1 MANRYWVG
9 GTAAWDSTVGTK
21 WALTSG
27 GAGGQSVPTSADDVF
42 FDAASGVNTVTI
54 STGNTGAK
62 SINCTGFTG
71 TLAGT
76 TAITVSGSVTLA
88 TGMTYSH
95 SGTVTFNGT
104 GTLITAGKTFS
115 PVIING
121 AGITVT
127 LGGALTVAARSIT
140 VTQGTLDTAGFNV
153 TASIITSNNTNT
165 RSIIFGAST
174 LTLNGAT
181 IIDFTNS
188 SNLTFNAGTSQITC
202 IATSSNFYGGGQTFY
217 NLSWNAASGGTLAI
231 TGANTFN
238 NLSIAARTSTSITT
252 TIFYADQVVN
262 GTLTVT
268 AGANATIRN
277 LFQSPTFG
285 TTATLTLNAV
295 SAGLADIDFIDIAIL
310 GSAAPISGTRF
321 GNGPGNTG
329 ITFTAGVNKYWNST
343 ANSDWSSISWATSAG
358 GAVAINN
365 FPLAQDTCIFTT
377 AAPVNTGGIT
387 LDNTWLIGSIDM
399 SARIATSSTMTF
411 SFTLTPI
418 IICGNF
424 TAGTGVTFSTVSSGR
439 FIFSG
444 RSSHTINTNGRIMT
458 MAISIEAVS
467 GTYTLLSA
475 LSCSSSLA
483 TAFYLG
489 SGTFNSST
497 YNVSL
502 TASPSSLYLTGSRP
516 RTLNT
521 GSSTWTISGSTGV
534 NATDATNLT
543 VAGTGIL
550 SLTSTSSKSFIGG
563 NVQTWPTVNQGGT
576 GQLTISGSNKFA
588 NITNTAIGNVRFT
601 GGTTNEFTAFNLN
614 GTSTAA
620 RLILGSSNTIQAIL
634 KKPSAWLMGAGSL
647 NSGNNTGLTFAAGG
661 GIDFLSVNYIN
672 GVVISSIPTT
682 TNLFFLLF

>member
-1 MANRYWVG
+1 
-9 GTAAWDSTVGTK
+9 
-21 WALTSG
+21 
-27 GAGGQSVPTSADDVF
+27 
-42 FDAASGVNTVTI
+42 
-54 STGNTGAK
+54 
-62 SINCTGFTG
+62 
-71 TLAGT
+71 
-76 TAITVSGSVTLA
+76 
-88 TGMTYSH
+88 
-95 SGTVTFNGT
+95 
-104 GTLITAGKTFS
+104 
-115 PVIING
+115 
-121 AGITVT
+121 
-127 LGGALTVAARSIT
+127 
-140 VTQGTLDTAGFNV
+140 
-153 TASIITSNNTNT
+153 
-165 RSIIFGAST
+165 
-174 LTLNGAT
+174 
-181 IIDFTNS
+181 
-188 SNLTFNAGTSQITC
+188 
-202 IATSSNFYGGGQTFY
+202 
-217 NLSWNAASGGTLAI
+217 
-231 TGANTFN
+231 
-238 NLSIAARTSTSITT
+238 
-252 TIFYADQVVN
+252 
-262 GTLTVT
+262 
-268 AGANATIRN
+268 
-277 LFQSPTFG
+277 
-285 TTATLTLNAV
+285 
-295 SAGLADIDFIDIAIL
+295 
-310 GSAAPISGTRF
+310 
-321 GNGPGNTG
+321 
-329 ITFTAGVNKYWNST
+329 
-343 ANSDWSSISWATSAG
+343 
-358 GAVAINN
+358 
-365 FPLAQDTCIFTT
+365 
-377 AAPVNTGGIT
+377 
-387 LDNTWLIGSIDM
+387 
-399 SARIATSSTMTF
+399 
-411 SFTLTPI
+411 
-418 IICGNF
+418 
-424 TAGTGVTFSTVSSGR
+424 
-439 FIFSG
+439 
-444 RSSHTINTNGRIMT
+444 MT